1 MYFEELRYF
10 MTVAKYRNFTKAAN
24 ELYISQPTLS
34 KKIAKLEKFLGIQLF
49 IRTRRSVQLTEA
61 GNILNAE
68 GKQLLQHIDRVLNMI
83 KSSQNSDIMQL
94 NVAILGAIDIKF
106 LPMIKHFTKQYPK
119 IKLSLTSNSVRQMHY
134 LLEEGLADIIITLDF
149 GTFLIPDIHVKKIY
163 SEGVSLVVPSEHWF
177 VKSDEQDFTKLCD
190 EKFVLFSA
198 KESPHSYEQIKRIC
212 ASWGFVPKGQR
223 EVESL
228 SSALFAIAAGGEISI
243 LPNHAKRYATD
254 DVKFLPIDDET
265 EALQIVAAWKKR
277 NINPAISLFLDK
289 LLL

>member
-34 KKIAKLEKFLGIQLF
+34 KKIAKLEKFLGVQLF
-49 IRTRRSVQLTEA
+49 IRTKRSVQLTEA
-61 GNILNAE
+61 GNILNAK
-68 GKQLLQHIDRVLNMI
+68 GKQLLQHIDRVLNTI

-177 VKSDEQDFTKLCD
+177 VKSDEQDFTKLCN

-228 SSALFAIAAGGEISI
+228 SSALFAIAAGEEISI
-243 LPNHAKRYATD
+243 LPSHAKRYATD
-254 DVKFLPIDDET
+254 DVKFLPIDDEA

-277 NINPAISLFLDK
+277 NINPAISLFLNE
-289 LLL
+289 LLP